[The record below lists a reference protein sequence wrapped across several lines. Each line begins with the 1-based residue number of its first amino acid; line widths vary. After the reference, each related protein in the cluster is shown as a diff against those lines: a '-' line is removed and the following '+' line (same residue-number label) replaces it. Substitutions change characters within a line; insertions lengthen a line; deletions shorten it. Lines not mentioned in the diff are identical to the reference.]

1 MKAALRRPVEAPTA
15 IHRIAMFILPLALAA
30 CAVTRVEAPPPVTPP
45 AQFKET
51 ALWQRAAPGAA
62 TSVPDAWWQLFD
74 DPVLAGLQGELV
86 IGNENLRFA
95 VAQVAAARAQLAA
108 ARAPLSPT
116 LGVNASA
123 TRSGGASS
131 SSELQR
137 GASNNIALGA
147 SASWEVDLWGRL
159 AQATSAAQAAY
170 VASADDLAAA
180 RLSAQATLTQ
190 TYLAMRTAEAQQA
203 LIERSVAA
211 YQRSFELTQAR
222 YQSGVAAR
230 SDVLQA
236 ETQLKSAQAQG
247 IEAAAQRAQ
256 LEHAIAVLLGKP
268 PSALALARTD
278 ALPTA
283 PAVPEL
289 LPATLLERRPD
300 IAAAQQR
307 VAAAYAQIGVADA
320 AFFPALTLSANAG
333 YRATSFA
340 DLFNAPS
347 LFWSIGPA
355 LAQAILDGG
364 ARRAASDQARA
375 AADQATSSYRQTVL
389 VALQEVEDNLV
400 LADRL
405 RAEAALQQQ
414 ALDAA
419 RRSLEIVLEQYR
431 AGTVSFLDV
440 AVAQTAALSSERA
453 LLELRNRELAAVNQL
468 LKNIAGRWQGG

>member
-1 MKAALRRPVEAPTA
+1 MKGGR
-15 IHRIAMFILPLALAA
+15 IHRIAMFVLPFALLSA
-30 CAVTRVEAPPPVTPP
+30 CAATRTEPPPPVAVP

-51 ALWQRAAPGAA
+51 GLWQRAAGGAPA
-62 TSVPDAWWQLFD
+62 VPDAWWQLFA
-74 DPVLAGLQGELV
+74 DPVLDDLQRQLV

-108 ARAPLSPT
+108 SRATLAPT
-116 LGVNASA
+116 LGGNVSV

-137 GASNNIALGA
+137 GASNNIAVSA
-147 SASWEVDLWGRL
+147 SASWEIDLWGRL
-159 AQATSAAQAAY
+159 AQATNAAQASY
-170 VASADDLAAA
+170 QASADDLAAA
-180 RLSAQATLTQ
+180 RLSAQATLAQ
-190 TYLAMRTAEAQQA
+190 TYLALRTAESQQA
-203 LIERSVAA
+203 LIERSVVAF
-211 YQRSFELTQAR
+211 QRSLELTQAR

-236 ETQLKSAQAQG
+236 QTQLKSAQAQG
-247 IEAAAQRAQ
+247 IEAATQRAQ
-256 LEHAIAVLLGKP
+256 AEHAIAVLLGKP
-268 PSALALARTD
+268 PSALAIARTD
-278 ALPTA
+278 ALPAA

-300 IAAAQQR
+300 IAAAERR

-340 DLFNAPS
+340 DVFSAPS
-347 LFWSIGPA
+347 LFWSLGPA
-355 LAQAILDGG
+355 LAQALFDGG

-375 AADQATSSYRQTVL
+375 NADQATSSYRQTVL

-405 RAEAALQQQ
+405 RAQAALQQE
-414 ALDAA
+414 ALDSA
-419 RRSLEIVLEQYR
+419 RRNLEITLEQYR

-440 AVAQTAALSSERA
+440 AVAQTAALSSERS
-453 LLELRNRELAAVNQL
+453 LLDLRNRELAAINQL
-468 LKNIAGRWQGG
+468 LKNIAGRWQSG